1 MREMSNKEFADEF
14 FRVIEEG
21 QFSEAAMDFVD
32 TLSHRV
38 GKDPIRGDG
47 LTENGNSFLRAF
59 YKMYKGEPLTARE
72 VAEADEREN
81 ARGVGGVINNLVKKG
96 YLDKTT
102 KDGIRSYVYSLTEK
116 GKEYCKKFTK

>member
-1 MREMSNKEFADEF
+1 
-14 FRVIEEG
+14 
-21 QFSEAAMDFVD
+21 MDFVD

-47 LTENGNSFLRAF
+47 LTENGNSFLRTF

-72 VAEADEREN
+72 VAEADKREN
-81 ARGVGGVINNLVKKG
+81 ARGVGGVITNLVKKG